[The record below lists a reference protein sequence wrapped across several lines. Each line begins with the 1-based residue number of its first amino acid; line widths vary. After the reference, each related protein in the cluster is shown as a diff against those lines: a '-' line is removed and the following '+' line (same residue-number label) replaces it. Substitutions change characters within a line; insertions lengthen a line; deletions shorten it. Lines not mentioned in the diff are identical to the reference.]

1 MTITSIEDALQIYGE
16 NLNWENEGQARRA
29 LAALRYLQLNRPASG
44 GHLGSNLSWH
54 DISGQIA
61 SAEKALKRFKRTS
74 WTRARMRRL

>member
-1 MTITSIEDALQIYGE
+1 LTITSVDHALQIYGE
-16 NLNWENEGQARRA
+16 NLDWTSEHQARNA

-61 SAEKALKRFKRTS
+61 DAEKALKKFKRTS
-74 WTRARMRRL
+74 WTRARVRRI